1 METAMEMK
9 ETEDGRLIS
18 KEEFAIIQQVRKLR
32 PFDKIIIAKNQSG
45 TRITTTLIRQDQ
57 MTFEISK

>member
-1 METAMEMK
+1 MSLFSNPK
-9 ETEDGRLIS
+9 EDNEYLLS
-18 KEEFAIIQQVRKLR
+18 QEEFSIIEQVRKLR